1 MTWSSSILKKKHK
14 SLIINL
20 TSYFSILTQQRCS
33 PKPTALLCY
42 VAGFLWSNNTPIVTD
57 TLKLTCRAARPAN
70 FLGAIACSL
79 ATWGPVV
86 WGPLGGLESWDP
98 WKWKIFCGLGP
109 FFIGTSGRGGM
120 ILGRGSVLLR
130 WNGWVEG
137 GWLGTGMK
145 IHHKHPH
152 LFPHFKLIDFI
163 LAPKN
168 QEVRQAWKTDLQK
181 CQVMSNEVLTH
192 IIYHVQKLL

>member
-1 MTWSSSILKKKHK
+1 MLRFFGDRKTPQ
-14 SLIINL
+14 II
-20 TSYFSILTQQRCS
+20 
-33 PKPTALLCY
+33 
-42 VAGFLWSNNTPIVTD
+42 TD

-79 ATWGPVV
+79 ATCSTTKQKFTIGEWGPVV

-98 WKWKIFCGLGP
+98 WKLKDILWLRA
-109 FFIGTSGRGGM
+109 FFHWGGM

-145 IHHKHPH
+145 IHHKDHTCFLTSSWSISSWHPKIRKCGR
-152 LFPHFKLIDFI
+152 LGRLTC
-163 LAPKN
+163 KN
-168 QEVRQAWKTDLQK
+168 VR
-181 CQVMSNEVLTH
+181 
-192 IIYHVQKLL
+192 